1 MTRTLWSILALSGAL
16 LAITLLAGCSMFGAW
31 KAIPPPGGC
40 DQCHS
45 VPITNRWSAVIKPV
59 TLSRYDN
66 TLSFQTPESV
76 MPPANQPASSMETRK
91 LEEAACFDCHKEPSP
106 AHRQRKGRFHH

>member
-1 MTRTLWSILALSGAL
+1 MRSSVVCILLSTGAL
-16 LAITLLAGCSMFGAW
+16 LTGCTMFGAW

-45 VPITNRWSAVIKPV
+45 VPINSRWSV
-59 TLSRYDN
+59 TYKAAALSRSDN
-66 TLSFQTPESV
+66 AEVFQTPEYTMRDDRPTS
-76 MPPANQPASSMETRK
+76 PMEIQK
-91 LEEAACFDCHKEPSP
+91 LEEAKCFDCHKEPSP